1 VIQHRPATSV
11 DDLRLA
17 GEVMSRAW
25 RSGSRTVVATPA
37 GIEWWYAS
45 SWPEALAD
53 HLRLWTD
60 GGDLVAWTWHD
71 AGEIEWFVWT
81 GQPARDVAVLEAIL
95 EDAIAASPGAIGIWT
110 AEDDDLTF
118 ATLRHHGFE
127 PLGRRLSQWQWHPA
141 DGEIAIPDVPTGYTI
156 RHVAGPAEAEAR
168 VDVHRAAFA
177 PSRLTLDKY
186 ERLATCP
193 HYRFEDDLVVE
204 APDGTFAA
212 FALAWWDPV
221 GQVGEFEPVG
231 THPDHQRRGLAR
243 ALLRHGMRRF
253 ADLGARTVQVYSD
266 ATDGGPEALYAA
278 VGFRRRAYHQHV
290 QRPAPGAAAVRSDA

>member
-1 VIQHRPATSV
+1 MLRRRYPRRVIQHRPATSV

-110 AEDDDLTF
+110 AEDDDLTL

-141 DGEIAIPDVPTGYTI
+141 DGEIATPHVPDRLHDPPRRRPGRGRGSRRRPPGGVRAITPDP
-156 RHVAGPAEAEAR
+156 RQV
-168 VDVHRAAFA
+168 RAAG
-177 PSRLTLDKY
+177 
-186 ERLATCP
+186 
-193 HYRFEDDLVVE
+193 DLS
-204 APDGTFAA
+204 
-212 FALAWWDPV
+212 ALPL
-221 GQVGEFEPVG
+221 
-231 THPDHQRRGLAR
+231 RR
-243 ALLRHGMRRF
+243 
-253 ADLGARTVQVYSD
+253 
-266 ATDGGPEALYAA
+266 
-278 VGFRRRAYHQHV
+278 
-290 QRPAPGAAAVRSDA
+290 